1 MAWRLER
8 YRILTAG
15 NLTATLYDHDV
26 VRLSKEGQ
34 PYLALAMWSTAD
46 QTLLLTDDF
55 DLDGLPDELLTELD
69 AALIAAGAPTS
80 PRG

>member
-1 MAWRLER
+1 M
-8 YRILTAG
+8 
-15 NLTATLYDHDV
+15 

-46 QTLLLTDDF
+46 QTLLLTDDV

-69 AALIAAGAPTS
+69 AALVAAGAPTS